1 MASPPDL
8 MVGGEVFRSR
18 IYFISALRILSLHSP
33 SGLIFAVCRS
43 EFQVFLPSSCAIFAG
58 DLRLSTT
65 RRNRPWFNFC
75 QGADTFEVRTQKKNT
90 QLLRNCKPRP
100 VVFCK
105 PFLKRRVGPH
115 SAPPMHNAP
124 CPRAGHGNGPR
135 TSTV

>member
-33 SGLIFAVCRS
+33 SGADLRCLSVRIPGLLAK
-43 EFQVFLPSSCAIFAG
+43 FLRFAG

-75 QGADTFEVRTQKKNT
+75 QGPNTFEVRTQKKNT
-90 QLLRNCKPRP
+90 HLWRNCKPRP